1 MLLDYALLAFNSL
14 IHKKVRSWLTL
25 LGIFIGVAAVVSLI
39 GLGDGLRTAITSQF
53 GVSSTEVLAVQAGGL
68 SGAGPPGTGVI
79 NPLTEE
85 DNDAIEKLS
94 NVEYAIPRII
104 QTGKLE
110 FNNRLNF
117 GFAMSIPEGNKRDLV
132 YQVLDLKPAEG
143 RMLKDGD
150 VGKVVLGWNFLS
162 NDAGYGKAIHAG
174 DTVTIQDK
182 KFKVIG
188 ITKKKGSF
196 IFDNIVHMN
205 VNELK
210 DLFGIKD
217 RVDAI
222 AVKVKSPDL
231 IPKAKE
237 DIEKLLRKRRNV
249 KVGEEDFEVQTPDQA
264 LAQLDSILVGV
275 QIFIIMIASIS
286 IVIGAIG
293 IINTMFTSV
302 VERRKQIG
310 IMKSLG
316 AKNIDIF
323 YQFFFEAGMMGFIG
337 GLIGTIIGTGI
348 AFLGTFG
355 INSFVGSSSSPS
367 INFVLIFSA
376 LFGSFVIGA
385 VAGIIPAL
393 RAAHQNPVDALRS

>member
-1 MLLDYALLAFNSL
+1 
-14 IHKKVRSWLTL
+14 
-25 LGIFIGVAAVVSLI
+25 
-39 GLGDGLRTAITSQF
+39 
-53 GVSSTEVLAVQAGGL
+53 
-68 SGAGPPGTGVI
+68 
-79 NPLTEE
+79 
-85 DNDAIEKLS
+85 
-94 NVEYAIPRII
+94 
-104 QTGKLE
+104 
-110 FNNRLNF
+110 
-117 GFAMSIPEGNKRDLV
+117 
-132 YQVLDLKPAEG
+132 
-143 RMLKDGD
+143 
-150 VGKVVLGWNFLS
+150 
-162 NDAGYGKAIHAG
+162 
-174 DTVTIQDK
+174 
-182 KFKVIG
+182 
-188 ITKKKGSF
+188 
-196 IFDNIVHMN
+196 
-205 VNELK
+205 
-210 DLFGIKD
+210 
-217 RVDAI
+217 
-222 AVKVKSPDL
+222 
-231 IPKAKE
+231 
-237 DIEKLLRKRRNV
+237 
-249 KVGEEDFEVQTPDQA
+249 
-264 LAQLDSILVGV
+264 
-275 QIFIIMIASIS
+275 MIASIS